1 MLRRGGSSVL
11 PEIEANTKF
20 FANKFRARSVF
31 ALSQRCRAG
40 TESIRPAYRGNF
52 WKGAV
57 MLVITR
63 KAHEEIRIGDDIV
76 VTILRTSGGQVKIG
90 ITAPRDIRVARS
102 EVYEDL
108 SPVNAAAELAS
119 PEAA

>member
-1 MLRRGGSSVL
+1 
-11 PEIEANTKF
+11 
-20 FANKFRARSVF
+20 
-31 ALSQRCRAG
+31 
-40 TESIRPAYRGNF
+40 
-52 WKGAV
+52 

-108 SPVNAAAELAS
+108 SPVAATAELAS